1 LQVHCVNSDI
11 PVERLGAS
19 SGGFY
24 ETTYNS
30 GVMFRGAYIGRD
42 IRVMRL
48 TKPILRVHLEVLE
61 SLTQVNNSAFK
72 PPPDAVEVERRSL
85 ADGSVIAGKLLN
97 KKQPEYPMFAKSQR
111 IQGTVTLGAVIG
123 RDGKISDVEPLGGPP
138 ELYGSSIDA
147 VKRWVYEPYTLNGE
161 PVSVETVV
169 QIVYSLRSN

>member
-123 RDGKISDVEPLGGPP
+123 GTVRFPMLSRWAGRQSYMALPSMPLKGGSTSRIP
-138 ELYGSSIDA
+138 
-147 VKRWVYEPYTLNGE
+147 
-161 PVSVETVV
+161 
-169 QIVYSLRSN
+169 